1 MTIAYDC
8 SKTYNERVLSSELVA
23 HRRWTNMTSSLSFCL
38 SPQASVRWMET
49 RVRQTGVR
57 PAITYG
63 LETQALSRKKK
74 KGLVVNGLDKAVK
87 VGDLV
92 WT

>member
-1 MTIAYDC
+1 
-8 SKTYNERVLSSELVA
+8 
-23 HRRWTNMTSSLSFCL
+23 
-38 SPQASVRWMET
+38 MET

>member
-1 MTIAYDC
+1 
-8 SKTYNERVLSSELVA
+8 
-23 HRRWTNMTSSLSFCL
+23 MTSSLSFCL

-63 LETQALSRKKK
+63 LETQALLRKK